1 MDNTK
6 KRITAIGDLA
16 FKKVFASIGNEDIIA
31 GLISDFFGF
40 IPTGVTITNPYNI
53 QTYDSELRKHGGD
66 FNALKE
72 TLNDVGVELSN
83 GDFIVEAQIKKL
95 NVYGKRSLYYS
106 FSRFCNNY
114 DRNGNK
120 YDDLRSVYSL
130 NILKESYFTGDDVAT
145 RVFRLYDDCDKIPI
159 DRDYIRIGYFELLKT
174 ELRNEHQRFWQMY
187 FLDRNV
193 PPEAPEYIR
202 RAGKLIEI
210 ANLGKEERYMLS
222 LEEKYAADQHALF
235 STARSE
241 GMAEGM
247 VKVARKLKD
256 EGAVMSLIV
265 KVTGLSEQEIE
276 AL

>member
-1 MDNTK
+1 MVVIRPKYGRYAANCKPKINNKFIINNSRLPIQLLILDFYSG
-6 KRITAIGDLA
+6 RHGDGTRA
-16 FKKVFASIGNEDIIA
+16 
-31 GLISDFFGF
+31 
-40 IPTGVTITNPYNI
+40 
-53 QTYDSELRKHGGD
+53 LRKHLRFSPNRCKKAVSG
-66 FNALKE
+66 
-72 TLNDVGVELSN
+72 S
-83 GDFIVEAQIKKL
+83 IIKTMNFRGRQK
-95 NVYGKRSLYYS
+95 
-106 FSRFCNNY
+106 
-114 DRNGNK
+114 
-120 YDDLRSVYSL
+120 DLE
-130 NILKESYFTGDDVAT
+130 IQP
-145 RVFRLYDDCDKIPI
+145 FRLYDDCDKIPI